1 MRMESENMSVYTIVQ
16 LFRQEL
22 LTKYPKGEVEQFIAL
37 AFEDVLKFSRVDLIM
52 KTNDQIPYQYVER
65 FFGILESLK
74 QFKPIQYV
82 LGKTVFYGLP
92 IQVNRHVLIPR
103 PETEELVHWILKHE
117 WKEGITVLD
126 LGTGS
131 GCIAL
136 ALKDHLKKAVVHGAD
151 ISVEAL
157 NVAKKNALNNNL
169 LVDFFRFD
177 IISQESLGFMKY
189 DLMVSNPPYVR
200 MSEKEWMEK
209 NVLNHEPHPAI
220 FVDEEEPLIFYR
232 KIVDLAQGHL
242 KPGGMLFFEINEAYG
257 AEVVQLLKDRD
268 FENVTLKQDFNGKD
282 RMVSG
287 LKS

>member
-1 MRMESENMSVYTIVQ
+1 MDSENMSVSTIVQ

-22 LTKYPKGEVEQFIAL
+22 SSMYPKGEVESFIAL
-37 AFEDVLKFSRVDLIM
+37 AFEDVLEYSRVEVIM
-52 KTNDQIPYQYVER
+52 NTHEVIPFQYIER
-65 FFGILESLK
+65 FFGILESLRK
-74 QFKPIQYV
+74 FQPIQYI

-92 IQVNRHVLIPR
+92 IQVNSHVLIPR
-103 PETEELVHWILKHE
+103 PETEELVHWILKDK
-117 WKEGITVLD
+117 WDEGITVLD

-151 ISVEAL
+151 ISIEAL
-157 NVAKKNALNNNL
+157 NVAKRNAVENGLP
-169 LVDFFRFD
+169 VDFFQFD

-189 DLMVSNPPYVR
+189 DIMVSNPPYVR
-200 MSEKEWMEK
+200 MSEKEWMQK

-242 KPGGMLFFEINEAYG
+242 KKRGKIFFEINEAYG
-257 AEVVQLLKDRD
+257 PDVVQLLEDRGY
-268 FENVTLKQDFNGKD
+268 EEVTLKKDYNGKD

-287 LKS
+287 VKA

>member
-1 MRMESENMSVYTIVQ
+1 MDSENMSVSSIIQ
-16 LFRQEL
+16 LYRQDL
-22 LTKYPKGEVEQFIAL
+22 SPLYPKGEVESFIAL
-37 AFEDVLKFSRVDLIM
+37 AFEDVLEYSRVDLIM
-52 KTNDQIPYQYVER
+52 KADEEIPFQYMER
-65 FFGILESLK
+65 FFGILESLRK
-74 QFKPIQYV
+74 YQPIQYI
-82 LGKTVFYGLP
+82 LGRTVFYGLP
-92 IQVNRHVLIPR
+92 IQVNSHVLIPR
-103 PETEELVHWILKHE
+103 PETEELVHWILKDT

-136 ALKDHLKKAVVHGAD
+136 ALKDHLKKAVVQGAD
-151 ISVEAL
+151 VSIEAL
-157 NVAKKNALNNNL
+157 NVAKQNAVANSLA
-169 LVDFFRFD
+169 VDFFQFD

-232 KIVDLAQGHL
+232 KIVDLAEGHL
-242 KPGGMLFFEINEAYG
+242 KKHGKLFFEINEAYG
-257 AEVVQLLKDRD
+257 PHVVQLLEDRGYKD
-268 FENVTLKQDFNGKD
+268 VILKKDYNGKD

-287 LKS
+287 VKI

>member
-1 MRMESENMSVYTIVQ
+1 M
-16 LFRQEL
+16 
-22 LTKYPKGEVEQFIAL
+22 YPKGEVESFIAL
-37 AFEDVLKFSRVDLIM
+37 AFEDVLEYSRVEVIM
-52 KTNDQIPYQYVER
+52 NTHEVIPFQYIER
-65 FFGILESLK
+65 FFGILESLRK
-74 QFKPIQYV
+74 FQPIQYI

-92 IQVNRHVLIPR
+92 IQVNSHVLIPR
-103 PETEELVHWILKHE
+103 PETEELVHWILKDK
-117 WKEGITVLD
+117 WDEGITVLD

-151 ISVEAL
+151 ISIEAL
-157 NVAKKNALNNNL
+157 NVAKRNAVENGLP
-169 LVDFFRFD
+169 VDFFQFD

-189 DLMVSNPPYVR
+189 DIMVSNPPYVR
-200 MSEKEWMEK
+200 MSEKEWMQK

-242 KPGGMLFFEINEAYG
+242 KKRGKIFFEINEAYG
-257 AEVVQLLKDRD
+257 PDVVQLLEDRGY
-268 FENVTLKQDFNGKD
+268 EEVTLKKDYNGKD

-287 LKS
+287 VKA

>member
-1 MRMESENMSVYTIVQ
+1 MSVSSIIQ
-16 LFRQEL
+16 LYRQDL
-22 LTKYPKGEVEQFIAL
+22 SPLYPKGEVESFIAL
-37 AFEDVLKFSRVDLIM
+37 AFEDVLEYSRVDLIM
-52 KTNDQIPYQYVER
+52 KADEEIPFQYMER
-65 FFGILESLK
+65 FFGILESLRK
-74 QFKPIQYV
+74 YQPIQYI
-82 LGKTVFYGLP
+82 LGRTVFYGLP
-92 IQVNRHVLIPR
+92 IQVNSHVLIPR
-103 PETEELVHWILKHE
+103 PETEELVHWILKDT

-136 ALKDHLKKAVVHGAD
+136 ALKDHLKKAVVQGAD
-151 ISVEAL
+151 VSIEAL
-157 NVAKKNALNNNL
+157 NVAKQNAVANSLA
-169 LVDFFRFD
+169 VDFFQFD

-232 KIVDLAQGHL
+232 KIVDLAEGHL
-242 KPGGMLFFEINEAYG
+242 KKHGKLFFEINEAYG
-257 AEVVQLLKDRD
+257 PHVVQLLEDRGYKD
-268 FENVTLKQDFNGKD
+268 VILKKDYNGKD

-287 LKS
+287 VKI

>member
-1 MRMESENMSVYTIVQ
+1 MGSENMSVSTIVQ

-22 LTKYPKGEVEQFIAL
+22 LAIYPKGEVESFIAL
-37 AFEDVLKFSRVDLIM
+37 AFEDVLEYSRVDTIM
-52 KTNDQIPYQYVER
+52 NAHEVIPFQYIER
-65 FFGILESLK
+65 FFGILESLRK
-74 QFKPIQYV
+74 FQPIQYI

-92 IQVNRHVLIPR
+92 IQVNSHVLIPR
-103 PETEELVHWILKHE
+103 PETEELVHWILKDD

-136 ALKDHLKKAVVHGAD
+136 SLKDHLKKAVVHGAD
-151 ISVEAL
+151 VSIEAL
-157 NVAKKNALNNNL
+157 NVAKRNAVKNNL
-169 LVDFFRFD
+169 QVDFFQFD
-177 IISQESLGFMKY
+177 IISQESLGFKKY
-189 DLMVSNPPYVR
+189 DLIVSNPPYVG

-232 KIVDLAQGHL
+232 KIVDLAEGHL
-242 KPGGMLFFEINEAYG
+242 QQSGKLYFEINEAYG
-257 AEVVQLLKDRD
+257 ADVVQLLEDRGY
-268 FENVTLKQDFNGKD
+268 EEVTLKKDYNGKD

-287 LKS
+287 VKA